1 MSERAK
7 SRKPKNRYIVVAGEM
22 GTQEILD
29 TATGKEFYGDA
40 ETLINALLKELNRL
54 HDEEVCLC
62 NKAKR

>member
-1 MSERAK
+1 MSEKAK

-40 ETLINALLKELNRL
+40 ETLINNLLKELNRL
-54 HDEEVCLC
+54 NNEEVCLC